1 MIHFSHDH
9 FYSRFILAKL
19 HDGNFE
25 MILEMDDKT
34 FYSKVEEDG
43 KDDLN
48 ECKVGRSP
56 QHQVVQVALSSAK
69 SR

>member
-1 MIHFSHDH
+1 MI
-9 FYSRFILAKL
+9 
-19 HDGNFE
+19 GNFE

-48 ECKVGRSP
+48 EYKVGQSP